1 MKVLVLSN
9 KAPFPANDGSSI
21 AIANLALGLADN
33 GIDLHLLTINT
44 KKHFKADEK
53 IDTFIKEKTH
63 YQSVYKDTN
72 PSIIGAF
79 INLFSRHS
87 YFVSRFYFSAF
98 EQALIQVLK
107 TQTFDIVQLEG
118 VFMASY
124 VPIIK
129 KYSKSKITL
138 RAHNVEHQIWDRL
151 LLQEKSFIK
160 KAYLSLQNKRLKNFE
175 LLAFA
180 KCDAIVTITDIDKQT
195 IKRLMPLQKIETCL
209 TGLNL
214 INYVPIFSPIKTNTV
229 FHFASMDWM
238 PNVEAV
244 DWLLKHVWNEV
255 MKEVPEAK
263 LILAGRG
270 MPETIKQKGSTSV
283 TVIEEVESSFD
294 FYNTYD
300 IMLVPLWSGSGLR
313 IKLVEGLAYGKA
325 IITTSIGA
333 EGIPYVANEHV
344 MIADNHTEFKDAIVT
359 LLQDQQRKIALQQA
373 ARHLAEEEF
382 NYKNVAEKLSSFY
395 SHLLKS

>member
-1 MKVLVLSN
+1 
-9 KAPFPANDGSSI
+9 
-21 AIANLALGLADN
+21 
-33 GIDLHLLTINT
+33 
-44 KKHFKADEK
+44 
-53 IDTFIKEKTH
+53 
-63 YQSVYKDTN
+63 
-72 PSIIGAF
+72 
-79 INLFSRHS
+79 
-87 YFVSRFYFSAF
+87 
-98 EQALIQVLK
+98 
-107 TQTFDIVQLEG
+107 
-118 VFMASY
+118 MASY
-124 VPIIK
+124 IPILK

-160 KAYLSLQNKRLKNFE
+160 KAYLSLQNKRLKKFE
-175 LLAFA
+175 LQAFET
-180 KCDAIVTITDIDKQT
+180 CDAIITITDIDKQT
-195 IKRLMPLQKIETCL
+195 IKSLLPSQKIETCL

-214 INYVPIFSPIKTNTV
+214 TDYVPVTLPKKQNTV

-244 DWLLKHVWNEV
+244 DWLLEKVWNDV
-255 MKEVPEAK
+255 LKEIPEAK
-263 LILAGRG
+263 LMLAGRG
-270 MPETIKQKGSTSV
+270 MPASLLQKASANITIIDNV
-283 TVIEEVESSFD
+283 PSSSE

-333 EGIPYVANEHV
+333 EGIPYVANKHL
-344 MIADNHTEFKDAIVT
+344 MIADNHTEFIRAIIT
-359 LLQDQQRKIALQQA
+359 LLKNQQTKHALQQE
-373 ARHLAEEEF
+373 ARQLAEKEF